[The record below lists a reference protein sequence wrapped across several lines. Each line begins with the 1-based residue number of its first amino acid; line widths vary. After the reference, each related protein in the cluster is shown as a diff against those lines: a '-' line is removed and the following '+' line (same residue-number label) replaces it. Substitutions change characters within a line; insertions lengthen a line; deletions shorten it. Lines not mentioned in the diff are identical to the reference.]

1 MAVAIWHGCK
11 SEEETLLGSI
21 YGVVTDKA
29 TGEPISAAGVE
40 LSPSGYHTV
49 TGTEGQFEFRELTPG
64 SYTLLVTK
72 TGYLDYLSRAIEVA
86 PSQAAKGDVQIEQ
99 LPPAL
104 KVVDDNRQEISE
116 LDYGSAEAD
125 VARSFNI
132 FNDGT
137 ETLEWQ
143 ITKTADWITE
153 ISKEEG
159 VLKPG
164 ATQSLVMIIDRG
176 LMPSGEN
183 TTTVHITSSSGSKQL
198 TVIVTNNRK
207 SISLNILETT
217 EITATTALFNAEILN
232 EGVPKYTERG
242 FVYNTSTMPT
252 IDKTIALLTAPVN
265 DDNKFSVK
273 AEGLKL
279 NQTYYVRAYASN
291 SVSTVYSN
299 NQVSFVANASLP
311 IVSTQDVTQVDIA
324 KGSATF
330 NGTVVSNGD
339 PVYTER
345 GFVYGTVPN
354 PTVDNNKTVVSGN
367 GLGKYSANVTGLEEG
382 NVYYVRSYATN
393 EYGTAYG
400 IDASFNFIAAMPT
413 INTLPA
419 TNIKIGNG
427 TVTFNGQVETLGDL
441 GYSERGFVYNTT
453 HNPTIDDTKV
463 IASGTGTGK
472 YSINATNIQEGS
484 VYYVR
489 AYLKNTKGVVYGE
502 EVSFDF
508 NAIMP
513 IIKTDEITNK
523 NIANGIAT
531 FNGFIETKGDP
542 AYTERGFVYGIMR
555 NPTITEGTKLIVPGT
570 EIGAYMANAT
580 SLEEGK
586 TYYVKAYA
594 ITPKKVVYGEEISF
608 DFIANM
614 PKVSTISVTNI
625 KIGNGTATFNGQV
638 EALGDLGYTERGFV
652 YNTTHN
658 PTIDDTKLIAS
669 GTGTGE
675 YSINATNIQEGSV
688 YYVRAYLK
696 NTKGVVYG
704 EEVSFNFIAA
714 MPTIK
719 TLSATNIKIGNGT
732 ATFNGQVEALGDLG
746 YTERGFVYNTT
757 HNPTI
762 DDTKVIA
769 SGTGTGKYSINAT
782 NIQEGSVYYVR
793 AYLVNSKGV
802 VYGEEVS
809 FNFNAIMPEVQTYA
823 VKDKIIATG
832 RATLKGNI
840 TSTGDPSYTERG
852 FVYGTM
858 HNPTVDSDTKV
869 TVSGTGTGEYN
880 ANVSGLSMGVIYY
893 VRAYATNEKATS
905 YGEEVILDMTPVMPR
920 IVTGVVEFK
929 SMTTAIFN
937 GSISYTGDPA
947 YTERGF
953 VYGTMLVPS
962 LDNSATKVVV
972 EGTIAGAFNAEVSNL
987 EVGQSYNMRAY
998 ATSPAGTVYGETKT
1012 VIDPISKEYLA
1023 LPTFMHDGHV
1033 YRVYPDLGSEM
1044 TWSQAKEACEN
1055 MTFGGYNDWILPT
1068 KEILNSMYIYRDD
1081 IKGFVTSTGG
1091 CEYWSSSES
1100 GASNAWYIKFY
1111 KGGQYTANKSEYYRV
1126 RPVRLE
1132 E

>member
-1 MAVAIWHGCK
+1 MKKTIFLVLCTMAVAIWHGCK

-502 EVSFDF
+502 EVSF
-508 NAIMP
+508 
-513 IIKTDEITNK
+513 
-523 NIANGIAT
+523 
-531 FNGFIETKGDP
+531 
-542 AYTERGFVYGIMR
+542 
-555 NPTITEGTKLIVPGT
+555 
-570 EIGAYMANAT
+570 
-580 SLEEGK
+580 
-586 TYYVKAYA
+586 
-594 ITPKKVVYGEEISF
+594 
-608 DFIANM
+608 
-614 PKVSTISVTNI
+614 
-625 KIGNGTATFNGQV
+625 
-638 EALGDLGYTERGFV
+638 
-652 YNTTHN
+652 
-658 PTIDDTKLIAS
+658 
-669 GTGTGE
+669 
-675 YSINATNIQEGSV
+675 
-688 YYVRAYLK
+688 
-696 NTKGVVYG
+696 
-704 EEVSFNFIAA
+704 NFIAA

-929 SMTTAIFN
+929 SRTTAIFN

>member
-1 MAVAIWHGCK
+1 MKKTIFLVLCTMAVAIWHGCK
-11 SEEETLLGSI
+11 SEEETLSGSI

-40 LSPSGYHTV
+40 LSPLGYHTV

-299 NQVSFVANASLP
+299 NQVSFVAKASLP

-354 PTVDNNKTVVSGN
+354 PTVDNNKKVVSGN

-489 AYLKNTKGVVYGE
+489 AYLVNSKGVVYGE

-594 ITPKKVVYGEEISF
+594 ITPKKVVYGEE
-608 DFIANM
+608 
-614 PKVSTISVTNI
+614 
-625 KIGNGTATFNGQV
+625 
-638 EALGDLGYTERGFV
+638 
-652 YNTTHN
+652 
-658 PTIDDTKLIAS
+658 
-669 GTGTGE
+669 
-675 YSINATNIQEGSV
+675 
-688 YYVRAYLK
+688 
-696 NTKGVVYG
+696 
-704 EEVSFNFIAA
+704 
-714 MPTIK
+714 
-719 TLSATNIKIGNGT
+719 
-732 ATFNGQVEALGDLG
+732 
-746 YTERGFVYNTT
+746 
-757 HNPTI
+757 
-762 DDTKVIA
+762 
-769 SGTGTGKYSINAT
+769 
-782 NIQEGSVYYVR
+782 
-793 AYLVNSKGV
+793 
-802 VYGEEVS
+802 VS

-823 VKDKIIATG
+823 VKDKIISTG

-840 TSTGDPSYTERG
+840 TSTGDPSYNERG

-920 IVTGVVEFK
+920 IETGVVEFK
-929 SMTTAIFN
+929 SRTTAIFN
-937 GSISYTGDPA
+937 GSITNIGDPA

-972 EGTIAGAFNAEVSNL
+972 EGTIAGAFNAEISNL
-987 EVGQSYNMRAY
+987 TEDGTYNVRAY
-998 ATSPAGTVYGETKT
+998 ATCPAGTVYGEIKT
-1012 VIDPISKEYLA
+1012 IDSEMRQYYA

-1033 YRVYPDLGSEM
+1033 YRVYPELGSGM
-1044 TWSQAKEACEN
+1044 SWDQAMDACDN
-1055 MTFGGYNDWILPT
+1055 LTFGGYNDWILPT
-1068 KEILNSMYIYRDD
+1068 KEILNSMYIAKKS
-1081 IKGFVTSTGG
+1081 IGGFSGVVYW
-1091 CEYWSSSES
+1091 YWSSTES
-1100 GASNAWYIKFY
+1100 SSSAWGQNFY
-1111 KGGQYTANKSEYYRV
+1111 NGEQSCKYLKSHIFKV